1 MQVSTYRTQSE
12 ELAERLSVSQDRLL
26 QLQGEVESK
35 DKTVRGLMQKLS
47 EHDSEQRNAKQ
58 EAQLQTEELT
68 EQIKMLQEQLLEVSI
83 FCRKRGLVSIETALL
98 RRWGLE
104 MNVWFYQQG

>member
-1 MQVSTYRTQSE
+1 M
-12 ELAERLSVSQDRLL
+12 
-26 QLQGEVESK
+26 ESK
-35 DKTVRGLMQKLS
+35 DETVRGLMQKLS

-83 FCRKRGLVSIETALL
+83 FCGKRRLVSIETVML
-98 RRWGLE
+98 RRWGVE
-104 MNVWFYQQG
+104 NSVWFINQLC